1 MRVNLVD
8 KEIVKERLKEKDEK
22 KKLDKLIKLLVAKG
36 IITKEDLEKNEIKN

>member
-22 KKLDKLIKLLVAKG
+22 KKLDKLIKLLTTKG
-36 IITKEDLEKNEIKN
+36 IITKEDLEK